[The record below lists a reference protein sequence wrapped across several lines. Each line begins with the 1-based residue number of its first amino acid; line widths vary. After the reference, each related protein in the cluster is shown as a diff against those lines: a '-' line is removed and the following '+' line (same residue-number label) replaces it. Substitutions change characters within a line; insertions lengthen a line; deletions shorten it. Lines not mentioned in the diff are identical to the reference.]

1 MTEYRVKYVIHIP
14 VPRLH
19 EPHLL
24 HLRCRRHVVPV
35 WSTEERREESTEE
48 RREESTEERR
58 EERRRGGGEQRGEG
72 GREEEGEEGRRN
84 EEGGSQ
90 VKIPADAKHNLR
102 LDLRTR
108 RYRYIIID

>member
-1 MTEYRVKYVIHIP
+1 MTEYRLKYVIHIP
-14 VPRLH
+14 VPRLR
-19 EPHLL
+19 EPDLL
-24 HLRCRRHVVPV
+24 HLRCRRQVVPV
-35 WSTEERREESTEE
+35 WSTEE

-90 VKIPADAKHNLR
+90 VNIPADAKHNLR
-102 LDLRTR
+102 LDLVLVVIVI
-108 RYRYIIID
+108 Y